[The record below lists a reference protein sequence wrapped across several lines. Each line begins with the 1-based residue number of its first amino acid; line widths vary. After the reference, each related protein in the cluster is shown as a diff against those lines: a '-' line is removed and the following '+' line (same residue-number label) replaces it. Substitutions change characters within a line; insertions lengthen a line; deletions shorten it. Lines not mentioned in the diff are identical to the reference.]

1 MVLMKTTIQVQNL
14 KKYFGKV
21 KAVDDISFEVNEGEI
36 FGFLGP
42 NGAGKTTTIRCI
54 MDFLRPDTG
63 LIEVL
68 NKDAQKY
75 SQKLKEK
82 IGFLSGEFSPYKNW
96 TGQDHMNLLKKI
108 RKVKTCEKELMKKLE
123 FDPTKKV
130 KKLSSGNKQKL
141 GLILALMHK
150 PQILI
155 LDEPTLGLDPLLQ
168 NTIYEILKK
177 EVKNGKTVFMSS
189 HNMAEVERICD
200 RVCIIKQGKI
210 VAIEDIGSLKKKR
223 LYTVRVLFKETVSRK
238 DLETNG
244 IKVSDVLLDGFIL
257 QVKGDI
263 TELINKLNDYQLKDI
278 EISHSNL
285 EDMFLEYY
293 K

>member
-1 MVLMKTTIQVQNL
+1 MKTTIQVQNL

-130 KKLSSGNKQKL
+130 KNLSSGNKQKL